1 MRIRPLLLSFA
12 LLALAA
18 CAVLPYVKVESALQ
32 QGDIAGARAALAA
45 GEKEY
50 GDKAR
55 LLYLFDQVSLSHYA
69 GDWEASNKAIEPAA
83 KLIDDLY
90 TKSISAMAA
99 TALINDMSM
108 PYEGEHFEQVLL
120 HVLGMINYSGL
131 GDRDGAMVEARR
143 ADERLQKH
151 AQDVGPDKVAYK
163 DDALARYLSAFLYE
177 GGSKQDLWDAYLDYK
192 KADAAYDAYAKLY
205 GTPKPQRLKLDLQR
219 LSDGLGEREDHAAY
233 VKRDG
238 EISFVPLNQTRRDRA
253 ELLVLVYDG
262 LAPVKR
268 SITQTLPLAL
278 DDGTQQYF
286 ALALPEMV
294 VRAKA
299 PMQGQLSSGA
309 SSADLELFEDI
320 NAIAVQDLKEHSVAI
335 SARAVARAILKF
347 QAARALQKKARE
359 AGGAA
364 ELLTVLGTNIFNLAS
379 EVADLRSWRTLPGR
393 IYMARLEFP
402 AGTHLARLQLQQGGR
417 SWDLDLGSLDFKAGE
432 KKLLVRTAF

>member
-1 MRIRPLLLSFA
+1 MLTRPRLLALA

-18 CAVLPYVKVESALQ
+18 CAVLPYAKMEESLR
-32 QGDIAGARAALAA
+32 QGDVAAARAALAA
-45 GEKEY
+45 GEKQY

-55 LLYLFDQVSLSHYA
+55 LLYLFDTASLSHYA
-69 GDWEASNKAIEPAA
+69 GDWEASNKAIDPAA
-83 KLIDDLY
+83 RLIDELY
-90 TKSISAMAA
+90 TKSISAMASSM
-99 TALINDMSM
+99 LVNEMSM

-143 ADERLQKH
+143 ADARLQAH
-151 AQDVGPDKVAYK
+151 AQAVGPDKVAYK

-177 GGSKQDLWDAYLDYK
+177 SGSKQDLWDAYLDYK

-219 LSDGLGEREDHAAY
+219 LADGLGEREDREAY
-233 VKRDG
+233 AKRDG
-238 EISFVPLNQTRRDRA
+238 ALDFVPLSQTRKDRA

-262 LAPVKR
+262 LAPAKR
-268 SITQTLPLAL
+268 SVTQTLPLAL

-286 ALALPEMV
+286 AIALPEMV
-294 VRAKA
+294 VRAKP
-299 PMQGQLSSGA
+299 PMSGELSSGPN
-309 SSADLELFEDI
+309 SAKLELYEDI

-335 SARAVARAILKF
+335 SARALARALAKF

-364 ELLTVLGTNIFNLAS
+364 EVLTVLGTNIFNVAS

-393 IYMARLEFP
+393 VYAARLDFSPGE
-402 AGTHLARLQLQQGGR
+402 HLARLRLKQGEQA
-417 SWDLDLGSLDFKAGE
+417 WDLDLGSLNFKPGE